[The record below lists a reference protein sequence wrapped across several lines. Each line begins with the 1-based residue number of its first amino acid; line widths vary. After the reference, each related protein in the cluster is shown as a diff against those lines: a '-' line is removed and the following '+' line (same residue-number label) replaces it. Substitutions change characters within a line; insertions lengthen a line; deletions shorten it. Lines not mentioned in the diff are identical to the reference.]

1 MQQEVIDISSDQ
13 LSKLH
18 FEQTVNSGKDI
29 RETVVKKLQAS
40 MIRPLK
46 KRQPL
51 NITFETDRG
60 FFQISSPLISFSKD
74 FMTVKGG
81 YTIPICSVIK
91 VV

>member
-18 FEQTVNSGKDI
+18 FEQTINSGKDI

-40 MIRPLK
+40 VNRPLK
-46 KRQPL
+46 KRQASK
-51 NITFETDRG
+51 ITFETDRG
-60 FFQISSPLISFSKD
+60 IFQVCSPIISFSKD